1 LDNIYGTCTNRVRN
15 VKKIEEIRQLKK
27 RTQII
32 ERAILLFNGGKFLE
46 CIEYLIAIEALPRD
60 QEVFF

>member
-1 LDNIYGTCTNRVRN
+1 VRN